1 MLSFQSVAAVNNCIP
16 SSGATTI
23 EQELTFDITNS
34 STSIPNGTLL
44 TSALSSY
51 ISVRCEFTGSSST
64 TNAVYFKNTMP
75 TAIKTLL
82 INSGVSVTQQN
93 AISSPSP
100 VTITN
105 PTVPNIY
112 LGYWSQPE
120 TGITRNIAFMYNF
133 YVYKGQTLLN
143 LLIQG
148 YFY

>member
-1 MLSFQSVAAVNNCIP
+1 MS
-16 SSGATTI
+16 
-23 EQELTFDITNS
+23 
-34 STSIPNGTLL
+34 LL
-44 TSALSSY
+44 AHQVQLMP
-51 ISVRCEFTGSSST
+51 VH
-64 TNAVYFKNTMP
+64 FKNTMP

-133 YVYKGQTLLN
+133 YVYKGANALKPFDTGLFLLGTHVDYLGKDLGGPSLLCIKGNLTLLCPAPA
-143 LLIQG
+143 G
-148 YFY
+148 EYHGF